1 MCLSRSAVAE
11 HQRLQPGVEHE
22 RRHGVDELRLEQL
35 DGRHLGE
42 QEPPRVPVAEVDLLQ
57 VLVELPL
64 GEQMALIGRLL
75 GEEAHLR
82 EIGRARRGSI
92 EHGEPRRVE
101 HGLLLGLEH
110 VVAANPRRR
119 PEQPLHL
126 GGEGELGRALE
137 LEHVAV
143 ELGRPADG
151 LAGVVDDV
159 VEPVV
164 GREQVVA
171 ELLDAR
177 RVAQIEA
184 VDLEPVLPVGEIGLL
199 RVAGGRVA
207 REPRRHDQVG
217 AGAEQLDP
225 GLVADLHAAA
235 RQHRDAALEV
245 GGLGALGEVELGAR
259 RAELVVE
266 RDAARGTAACRRSS
280 AAPRWSASPGSAL
293 LARRD
298 PRARS
303 PSAGRRSAS

>member
-1 MCLSRSAVAE
+1 MCLSRSAVRE

-42 QEPPRVPVAEVDLLQ
+42 QEAPRVPVAEVDLLQ
-57 VLVELPL
+57 VLVELAL
-64 GEQMALIGRLL
+64 REQVALIGRLL

-82 EIGRARRGSI
+82 EVGGSRRHRARRA
-92 EHGEPRRVE
+92 RRVE

-110 VVAANPRRR
+110 VVAANPGRR

-177 RVAQIEA
+177 RVAQVEA

-199 RVAGGRVA
+199 GVAGGRVA
-207 REPRRHDQVG
+207 REARRHDQVG

-225 GLVADLHAAA
+225 RLVADLDAAA
-235 RQHRDAALEV
+235 RQHGDAALEV
-245 GGLGALGEVELGAR
+245 GGLGALREVELGAR

-266 RDAARGTAACRRSS
+266 RMQLAVRLLADVAVLLLVRRS
-280 AAPRWSASPGSAL
+280 RAL
-293 LARRD
+293 RLVAIARRD